1 MKLLEKQKRYLR
13 SQAHSMRPLFQIGK
27 DGIDKEW
34 LKQVKNALE
43 KRELIKVNILNNSL
57 LETDEVQEYIEQ
69 NSDIQVVQVI
79 GHTLVLFKRAQKP
92 EHRHY
97 SEEVA
102 RI

>member
-1 MKLLEKQKRYLR
+1 
-13 SQAHSMRPLFQIGK
+13 MRPLIQIWK
-27 DGIDKEW
+27 DGIDKEG
-34 LKQVKNALE
+34 LKQIKNSIE
-43 KRELIKVNILNNSL
+43 NREVIKVKILNNSL

>member
-1 MKLLEKQKRYLR
+1 
-13 SQAHSMRPLFQIGK
+13 MRPLFQIGK

-97 SEEVA
+97 SKEDA

>member
-1 MKLLEKQKRYLR
+1 
-13 SQAHSMRPLFQIGK
+13 MRPLFQIGK

-97 SEEVA
+97 SEEAA